1 MSPPNGVKPVSAG
14 GNSKPVDPKEERK
27 AYLKSSEFLV
37 DPSDKD
43 PAHLQTKWESDSDYR
58 VKNFKLINLMD
69 LFTRFMNRDS
79 DVTPQKMKAAID
91 SWTGSPEFA
100 ADPIN
105 KVVLANMYRILGK
118 FEDPGNADQAAK
130 LRATLPPPPA
140 VEAPPVEVKG
150 DGKGKADESKVG
162 TTAPTG
168 WRFNA
173 ITFNT
178 HFADDT
184 MRVLPSGYTLGI
196 IPQEGFGQNQSSTF
210 AISAGT
216 EFSFKDFGFFAE
228 AYYNDAKPLG
238 ALNSASPTLGDP
250 QYNAKFGQAGVKF
263 GMVEYSDTMRY
274 GKRGQGF
281 NIGLLGRSR
290 VGIGLGSGWCS
301 DITNPVNGAKCSG
314 SNFQLSIVDDTDF
327 FSMGY
332 GPVEL
337 GVRLLPGTTY
347 LNFGNIGLPDTNR
360 VPIEFFANYH
370 FNSPYVG
377 GDPQTPDDFLAG
389 KTKVTDAQITM
400 SALMVASD
408 AVRANASRK
417 TESAYQEQRIVS
429 LGLDRS
435 DKQYGTLNAGTMI
448 GGLISGW
455 GEGSLA
461 YRLAPQFRYGNNGQR
476 IGLGAVLGTELGINL
491 IGLAATPGLP
501 SQADYLAGKTDGITN
516 LQARAFRLNVPVILV
531 RDGLAGLGALG
542 AFGDLSKAIKDGGG
556 QTAWWVGAHG
566 TLAVGGLVMILTS
579 GIGNGTGFFGK
590 SILGNQAPNTDHLEV
605 VGSDYDYPAQN
616 GQYYRLAMGSAFL
629 SYGVNGALQ
638 YFLDLGKYNSLKTK
652 QYEKDKPGAGP
663 SKDPT
668 KPDINVGFNTD
679 GRTKFQIGVNGTF

>member
-1 MSPPNGVKPVSAG
+1 MSPPNGVKPVSPG
-14 GNSKPVDPKEERK
+14 GSTKVVDPKEERK
-27 AYLKSSEFLV
+27 TYLDQPEFFL

-43 PAHLQTKWESDSDYR
+43 PAHFQKQWKDDRDFR

-79 DVTPQKMKAAID
+79 SVSPQKMKETID
-91 SWTGSPEFA
+91 AWTGSPEFA
-100 ADPIN
+100 ADPVN

-118 FEDPGNADQAAK
+118 FEDPGNVDQAAK

-140 VEAPPVEVKG
+140 VETPPAEVKG
-150 DGKGKADESKVG
+150 DGKPKEDISKVG
-162 TTAPTG
+162 TVAPTG

-184 MRVLPSGYTLGI
+184 FRVLPSGYTLGI
-196 IPQEGFGQNQSSTF
+196 IPKESFGQNQSSTF
-210 AISAGT
+210 AFSAGT
-216 EFSFKDFGFFAE
+216 EFSFRDFGFFAE

-238 ALNSASPTLGDP
+238 VLNSASPTLDDP
-250 QYNAKFGQAGVKF
+250 KYNAKFGQAGVKF
-263 GMVEYSDTMRY
+263 GMVEYSDSMRY

-281 NIGLLGRSR
+281 NIGLFGRNR

-301 DITNPVNGAKCSG
+301 ELTNPVNGAKCSG
-314 SNFQLSIVDDTDF
+314 SNFQLSIVDDSDF

-347 LNFGNIGLPDTNR
+347 LNFGSNGLPDTNR
-360 VPIEFFANYH
+360 LPIEFFANYH

-377 GDPQTPDDFLAG
+377 GDPTSPEDFLTR
-389 KTKVTDAQITM
+389 KTTISDAQITM

-417 TESAYQEQRIVS
+417 TEAAYQEQRIVS
-429 LGLDRS
+429 LGVDRT
-435 DKQYGTLNAGTMI
+435 DKQYGLLNAGTMI

-476 IGLGAVLGTELGINL
+476 IGLAAVLGTELGANL

-501 SQADYLAGKTDGITN
+501 SEADYKAGKTDGITN
-516 LQARAFRLNVPVILV
+516 IQARAFRLNVPMILI
-531 RDGLAGLGALG
+531 RDGLTGLGAVG
-542 AFGDLSKAIKDGGG
+542 AFGDLNKAIKDGGG
-556 QTAWWVGAHG
+556 QTAWWLGAHG
-566 TLAVGGLVMILTS
+566 GLAVGGLVLVLTS

-590 SILGNQAPNTDHLEV
+590 SILGNQPPNTNSIEI
-605 VGSDYDYPAQN
+605 VGSDYDYPVQD
-616 GQYYRLAMGSAFL
+616 GQYFRLAGGSALL
-629 SYGVNGALQ
+629 SYGINGALQ
-638 YFLDLGKYNSLKTK
+638 YFLDKGKYTSLKAK
-652 QYEKDKPGAGP
+652 QYEDPAGAAPKKDP
-663 SKDPT
+663 SK
-668 KPDINVGFNTD
+668 PDVNVGINTD
-679 GRTKFQIGVNGTF
+679 GRTKFQIGLSGTF